1 MNQKLLRDQLR
12 GHQVL
17 EYLLTMREVAQSR
30 EVLRSS
36 ERAMGDLVAQYS
48 GSCLVTGQNRAN
60 EITSNSSL
68 ARSLWQGLQITLL
81 AAVSNIELLES
92 AISGVAPVA
101 SASGSNFVDEG
112 GLFRM
117 VDTGRLSLNLGTLG
131 RLG

>member
-48 GSCLVTGQNRAN
+48 GSCLVTGQNKAN
-60 EITSNSSL
+60 EI
-68 ARSLWQGLQITLL
+68 
-81 AAVSNIELLES
+81 
-92 AISGVAPVA
+92 
-101 SASGSNFVDEG
+101 
-112 GLFRM
+112 
-117 VDTGRLSLNLGTLG
+117 
-131 RLG
+131 